1 MSRLFHLVQSKLK
14 EHLKNGTQL
23 PTGISQD
30 AYKQVVAENANMKSV
45 YTMPMHLWLFK
56 TVPAS
61 EIAEHLQK
69 VQSKGFK
76 NLEKGIEIVLG
87 WEAAAVKAVHER
99 NPNWLRT
106 MREPDLEDMRSACEN
121 FMPKWIK
128 AFSLMIKK
136 AVTSEGAKKQ
146 QQSRVPHAILQ
157 ARSRWQ
163 DEPIV
168 VSHGQGASALDDDA
182 LTGTYISSSCF

>member
-1 MSRLFHLVQSKLK
+1 MARLFHLFQEKLK

-23 PTGISQD
+23 PTGISQE

-69 VQSKGFK
+69 MQSKGFK
-76 NLEKGIEIVLG
+76 NSEKGIEIVLG
-87 WEAAAVKAVHER
+87 WEAAAMKAVQER
-99 NPNWLRT
+99 NPNWLST
-106 MREPDLEDMRSACEN
+106 MREPDQEDMRSACEN

-136 AVTSEGAKKQ
+136 GGAAGGTGKQ
-146 QQSRVPHAILQ
+146 QQQPRVPQAILQ

-168 VSHGQGASALDDDA
+168 VSHGQGPSALDDDA
-182 LTGTYISSSCF
+182 LTGA